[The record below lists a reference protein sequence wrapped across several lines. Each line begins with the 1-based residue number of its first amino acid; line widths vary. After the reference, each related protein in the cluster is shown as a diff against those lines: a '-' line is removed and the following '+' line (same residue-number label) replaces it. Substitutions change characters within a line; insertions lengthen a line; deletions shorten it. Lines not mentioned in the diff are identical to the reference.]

1 VGSVLLP
8 IYLGYLWPWL
18 RMRVFGAAIAPEV
31 WRRKHVAGAAAF
43 YRLAVR
49 MKGGLIKVGQI
60 LSTRVDLLPPSGPR
74 ACHASRTR
82 SGRPPPV

>member
-31 WRRKHVAGAAAF
+31 WRRKHVAG
-43 YRLAVR
+43 RR
-49 MKGGLIKVGQI
+49 P
-60 LSTRVDLLPPSGPR
+60 STASPSG
-74 ACHASRTR
+74 
-82 SGRPPPV
+82 